1 MYILFSYNSEIIEFE
16 LCPLAEDHRFQVDSS
31 HAYVNLA
38 NLKFSYIF
46 YPHNIRNLTNSIPN
60 ACALTGI
67 VMKK

>member
-38 NLKFSYIF
+38 NLKFSNIF
-46 YPHNIRNLTNSIPN
+46 MHIIYVI
-60 ACALTGI
+60 
-67 VMKK
+67 